1 MFFCLVY
8 LAESGSGVIDEF
20 GKTMNK
26 AVADTF
32 NKENFDL
39 FTQKA
44 SEAINAARDY
54 VNTDEVSI

>member
-1 MFFCLVY
+1 M
-8 LAESGSGVIDEF
+8 IDEF

-39 FTQKA
+39 VKQKA
-44 SEAINAARDY
+44 SEVISFARD
-54 VNTDEVSI
+54 VLNNDQVSKNGTSVL